1 MNSINQGIVEN
12 LTMMVWLS
20 ICAFARFVPPDSN
33 CLRFRFQNSS
43 RSLIFAASFGGARI
57 GFNSS
62 RGLVAT
68 VFVFTVNAQVPFGR
82 SFPF

>member
-1 MNSINQGIVEN
+1 MH
-12 LTMMVWLS
+12 LR
-20 ICAFARFVPPDSN
+20 ARV
-33 CLRFRFQNSS
+33 QNSS

-68 VFVFTVNAQVPFGR
+68 VFVFTVNAQVPFGS
-82 SFPF
+82 SFPFRHCVNLQVSGVQLSSTRRHHPVFSLTLKCP